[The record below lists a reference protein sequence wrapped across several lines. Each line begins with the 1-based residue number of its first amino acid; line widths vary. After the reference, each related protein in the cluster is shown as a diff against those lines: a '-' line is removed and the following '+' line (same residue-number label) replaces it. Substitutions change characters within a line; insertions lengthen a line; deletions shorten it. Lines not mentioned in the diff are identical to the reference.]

1 MARYIYKKTTKL
13 VRKFGPINGLPANIK
28 RPSKPGGKKKDGK
41 LSEFGKG
48 LFNKNKLRAC
58 YNISEK
64 QFRNYFREAV
74 KAPDTGEALLQ
85 SLEFRLDNL
94 VYRLGLAPTLIS
106 ARQMVVHGHILVE
119 KLKAQKPQ
127 LAENSSAEKEDQN
140 PKKEDKKKEEKNKK
154 EEEQTQ
160 KEETTFTKV
169 DKPGYKVKHGQK
181 IKLCKKLKNKM
192 PAFIEQALQNPN
204 RVEYIQFDENTL
216 SGCFTR
222 IPTATE
228 IPAQVEISK
237 IIEFSSRRL

>member
-13 VRKFGPINGLPANIK
+13 VRKFGPINGLPANVK
-28 RPSKPGGKKKDGK
+28 RASKPGGKKKDGK

-74 KAPDTGEALLQ
+74 KALDTGEALLQ

-119 KLKAQKPQ
+119 KLKAQNKI
-127 LAENSSAEKEDQN
+127 ENNSSDEKN
-140 PKKEDKKKEEKNKK
+140 NKKKEEKNKK
-154 EEEQTQ
+154 EQEPSQ
-160 KEETTFTKV
+160 EETTFTKV

-181 IKLCKKLKNKM
+181 IKLSKKLKNKM

-204 RVEYIQFDENTL
+204 RVEYVQFDENTL

-222 IPTATE
+222 IPTASE

>member
-13 VRKFGPINGLPANIK
+13 VRKFGPINGLPANVK
-28 RPSKPGGKKKDGK
+28 RASKPGGKKKDGK

-74 KAPDTGEALLQ
+74 KALDTGEALLQ

-119 KLKAQKPQ
+119 KLKAQNK
-127 LAENSSAEKEDQN
+127 LENAPSEEKN
-140 PKKEDKKKEEKNKK
+140 NKKEEGKKKEEKNKK
-154 EEEQTQ
+154 EESSE
-160 KEETTFTKV
+160 KEEITFTKV

-181 IKLCKKLKNKM
+181 IKLSKKLKNKM

-204 RVEYIQFDENTL
+204 RVEYVEFDENTL

-222 IPTATE
+222 IPTAAE